1 LKKPLNYIFVAATT
15 ITLCSIP
22 LFKISFAETLSPLD
36 FFLLLL
42 ASILTGLEIANLS
55 KAFVT
60 FYTSY
65 FMSVILTII
74 AVRIPLDIFMGSL
87 AGDLATIVVARNIV
101 FFSFLTALPF
111 TVIFLV
117 LGTYLGEKIRR

>member
-1 LKKPLNYIFVAATT
+1 MKKPLNYILAAATV

-22 LFKISFAETLSPLD
+22 LFKVSFAETPSLID
-36 FFLLLL
+36 IFLLLL

-60 FYTSY
+60 FYASY
-65 FMSVILTII
+65 FMSFILTII
-74 AVRIPLDIFMGSL
+74 AVRMPLDIFMGSL
-87 AGDLATIVVARNIV
+87 AGDLATIVLARNIV

-117 LGTYLGEKIRR
+117 LGSYLGEKIRR